1 MQRYDDLP
9 NLLLWKSFNKT
20 TLAKG
25 LCDFIITNRNVNA
38 TEGTERNTADNII
51 MKKLYYIDSVN
62 SFPLEEFQKMVPITM
77 PINKKIYD
85 NVIINQALNLRE
97 LTDILM
103 KIMHSEQEQDSEK
116 VPDVPSPNSHKIL
129 VVINGIDIMY
139 QNSSMSDTKQAHHQL
154 NTGLLRL
161 RQRSNSSSGFFKAVI
176 LSRDLLNNSTRSFN
190 SQKRSRYE
198 GNSIYQF
205 IAKFYADYSI

>member
-25 LCDFIITNRNVNA
+25 LCDFIITNRNVN
-38 TEGTERNTADNII
+38 TVENNETNIMNNI
-51 MKKLYYIDSVN
+51 AMKKLYYIDSVN
-62 SFPLEEFQKMVPITM
+62 SFPLDEFQRMIPISM

-85 NVIINQALNLRE
+85 NVIINQALNLKE
-97 LTDILM
+97 LTDILTR
-103 KIMHSEQEQDSEK
+103 IIHNEK
-116 VPDVPSPNSHKIL
+116 KKNTDTEPDLSLTNYHKVL
-129 VVINGIDIMY
+129 VIINGIDIMY
-139 QNSSMSDTKQAHHQL
+139 QNSSMSDTKQAHNQL
-154 NTGLLRL
+154 NIGLLRL
-161 RQRSNSSSGFFKAVI
+161 RQCSNSSDRFFKTVI
-176 LSRDLLNNSTRSFN
+176 LSRGALNNSVQSSH

-205 IAKFYADYSI
+205 ISKFYADYSL